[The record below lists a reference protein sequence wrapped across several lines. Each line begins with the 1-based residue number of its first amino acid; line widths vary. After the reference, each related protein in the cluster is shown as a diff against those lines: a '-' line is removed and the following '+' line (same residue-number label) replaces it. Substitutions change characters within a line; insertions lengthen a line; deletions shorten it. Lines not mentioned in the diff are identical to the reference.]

1 MTLKIKEEEA
11 RALEIY
17 KEFFS
22 EIQIFMKGWAEFFLT
37 DEKLNRGSPPPIHSV
52 RFRMKDPEH
61 LAEKIRRK
69 SEEKKITIDEKNLFQ
84 VITDLAGVRVIHL
97 HMDQFPQIHDR
108 IIKRIEMYKQFL
120 WEEPMAYTWDPDNFK
135 LFENNNVKV
144 KKKESSYTSVH
155 YTVRPF
161 DGSFISCEIQ
171 VRTLF
176 EEAWGEIEHA
186 INYPHPT
193 DNTPC
198 LEQIAVLAKLVG
210 AGTRLADSIFRTHN
224 ARAEEKSGP

>member
-1 MTLKIKEEEA
+1 MSSTSAEEEK
-11 RALEIY
+11 ALAAY

-37 DEKLNRGSPPPIHSV
+37 EDKLIKGIPPSVHSV

-61 LAEKIRRK
+61 LLDKIRRK
-69 SEEKKITIDEKNLFQ
+69 NKEKNIKIDDANLFQ
-84 VITDLAGVRVIHL
+84 IITDLAGVRVIHL
-97 HMDQFPQIHDR
+97 HMDQFPKIHNSIMR
-108 IIKRIEMYKQFL
+108 RIELFKQFL
-120 WEEPMAYTWDPDNFK
+120 VEEPMAYTWDPENFK
-135 LFENNNVKV
+135 IFEDNNVKV

-193 DNTPC
+193 DNAPC

-224 ARAEEKSGP
+224 ARIQESAVE